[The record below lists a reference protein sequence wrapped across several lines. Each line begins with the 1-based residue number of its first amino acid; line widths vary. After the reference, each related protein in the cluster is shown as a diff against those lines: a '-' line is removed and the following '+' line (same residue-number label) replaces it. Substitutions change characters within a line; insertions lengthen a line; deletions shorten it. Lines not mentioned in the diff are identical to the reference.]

1 MENLSVCMRCVFV
14 FLSMA
19 NFFSRHFVPNIKCWG
34 FFSTYFWSSQCIKEV
49 IYRFFVIFFFI
60 NGIPPGKCTKTVL
73 FFLIVVTRL
82 KIFVKACDFH
92 RILTKAFFFN
102 DGQFFNTFRQFF
114 VYMSMKI
121 LNITAFLN
129 TINKTLLGFAF
140 RFQWFFIAYWYK
152 LDSPSQIP
160 KLQTNNNGPR
170 TVQVCVSVL
179 LRFVLRC
186 VLFSDIIHVFFFR
199 FMLLFRDAIRVF
211 VVNRFPS
218 DYFSEIQTFQRN
230 RHNVIIALASR
241 DFNLLRIV
249 INFTSGNRTTY

>member
-1 MENLSVCMRCVFV
+1 MYENGFIFSYCCNSAENIRKGMR
-14 FLSMA
+14 
-19 NFFSRHFVPNIKCWG
+19 FSQDIDQ
-34 FFSTYFWSSQCIKEV
+34 S
-49 IYRFFVIFFFI
+49 
-60 NGIPPGKCTKTVL
+60 L
-73 FFLIVVTRL
+73 
-82 KIFVKACDFH
+82 
-92 RILTKAFFFN
+92 FFN

-152 LDSPSQIP
+152 LDSPSRIP

-186 VLFSDIIHVFFFR
+186 VLFSDIIRVFFFVLCYCFAMR
-199 FMLLFRDAIRVF
+199 FASLSLIVFRLITFPKFKRSNVIVIMLL
-211 VVNRFPS
+211 
-218 DYFSEIQTFQRN
+218 
-230 RHNVIIALASR
+230 
-241 DFNLLRIV
+241 
-249 INFTSGNRTTY
+249 